1 MDLNSSP
8 WEHLGFYA
16 TWQICTTLMSKNTRT
31 RLAKQDKVKV
41 WVTFKFIMIN
51 NLIKDRNFEIVN
63 LLSTEQ
69 KRAVPSELYINSVIS
84 FC

>member
-1 MDLNSSP
+1 MYHFNV
-8 WEHLGFYA
+8 
-16 TWQICTTLMSKNTRT
+16 QKCKNLFSQARYIYIYN
-31 RLAKQDKVKV
+31 VKV
-41 WVTFKFIMIN
+41 RVTFKFIMIN